1 MYWVIA
7 FQKMDKPLK
16 KMDNPPVKS
25 GLGLH
30 PHILFGNRSFIINT
44 IKKEVDASIPA
55 NQLCINFVI

>member
-1 MYWVIA
+1 MYRVIA

-25 GLGLH
+25 NLGLH

-44 IKKEVDASIPA
+44 IKKEVDASIPT
-55 NQLCINFVI
+55 NLLCINFVI